1 MQRRRVK
8 ARFMLS
14 AAGMVSAAVVLGGCG
29 GDAKRA
35 GRWLDGGDPRCLSP
49 LLVTPLLQ
57 SVECCG
63 V

>member
-1 MQRRRVK
+1 MQRRRVE
-8 ARFMLS
+8 ARFML
-14 AAGMVSAAVVLGGCG
+14 SAAVVLGGCG

-35 GRWLDGGDPRCLSP
+35 GRWLDSGDPRCLSP